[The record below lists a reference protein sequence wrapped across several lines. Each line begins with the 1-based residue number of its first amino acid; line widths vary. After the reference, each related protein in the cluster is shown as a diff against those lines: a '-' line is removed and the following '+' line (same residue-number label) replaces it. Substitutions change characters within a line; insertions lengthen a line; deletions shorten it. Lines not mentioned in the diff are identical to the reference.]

1 MSLRNYLDK
10 VKRYFSFSKTET
22 TSFVIVVAI
31 LALVASWS
39 EFGYGTQA
47 DYVMGLKN
55 WLYAVLLVGI
65 TVFVHHASQRLMALS
80 LGFYAEQKLWW
91 HGLIISL
98 ILVLLTN
105 GYVKFLAATSTII
118 HLLPVHRLGAFRYG
132 PNISSIMKISM
143 AGPVGNIFFSAF
155 VKSLEWANILPPAF
169 AEQLFIMNLSF
180 AAWNLLPIPPLDGS
194 KLMYYSRLTYIFM
207 AFSLISYAV
216 MVYWL
221 GVYSYIYAGLIG
233 IGAWL
238 AFYIFIEK
246 GLK

>member
-1 MSLRNYLDK
+1 MSLKNYLDK
-10 VKRYFSFSKTET
+10 VKRYFWFSKIELR
-22 TSFVIVVAI
+22 SFVIVVAL
-31 LALVASWS
+31 LAVIASWT
-39 EFGYGTQA
+39 EWGFGRF
-47 DYVMGLKN
+47 DLNIGLKN

-118 HLLPVHRLGAFRYG
+118 HLLPMHRLGAFRYG
-132 PNISSIMKISM
+132 PNISSIMKVSL

-155 VKSLEWANILPPAF
+155 VKSLEWVNLLPHDF
-169 AEQLFIMNLSF
+169 AERLFVMNLWF

-194 KLMYYSRLTYIFM
+194 KLLYYSRLTYMFM
-207 AFSLISYAV
+207 AASLISYAI

-233 IGAWL
+233 IGTWL
-238 AFYIFIEK
+238 AWYVFFEK
-246 GLK
+246 ELK